1 MKQVKFTGGLKI
13 VDGVGLV
20 REINTTLPAY
30 VGPPSP
36 EIDDAWEKIVH
47 PLNIFVSERE
57 LGGDLE
63 GTTPDPETGLHV
75 AIFRLQFKAAD

>member
-47 PLNIFVSERE
+47 RKLPWTRVHTE
-57 LGGDLE
+57 LIQVFH
-63 GTTPDPETGLHV
+63 T
-75 AIFRLQFKAAD
+75 